1 MDFQLGK
8 KSYLRTSSGSQ
19 STLHL
24 EQGQS
29 SHQHG
34 QCVNPRKRT
43 RRGKKHSRAKKNR
56 RVALNGEVRILG
68 MRQVMETSVATQKGQ
83 QEKSTQPGLKGGDTC
98 RVGMVREYLGENQD
112 PGNDF
117 GDLDVDVMS
126 SEYSTD
132 RGSIGGILEEN
143 IARATIP
150 VASNG
155 DCSNGLSNCCTTPGE
170 ERSTEKLHGLPHT
183 ARGTRGRREQFVSNE
198 NINVVIE
205 DLILEQNEVQRTE
218 GRVSIAEIERAAR
231 SIILPTLAHSDES
244 NSAVEAETTSGL
256 VGGALSLNK
265 VSAGGSG
272 YFSTKG
278 ALDLDQAAQLG
289 GLLQHYNTPMNESE
303 SALINIMRAE
313 FMNFWLEKF
322 YQEPEKMS
330 RISHGNRGLKG
341 LLCTQANVYWNSTIK
356 QFILFSMRLCQP
368 DIRSPQA
375 YWAVVGVKANVDSYL
390 MLRKGRHG
398 SAPLSASTLNNI
410 FHHLMKAVYLYNIC
424 YNPKTK
430 DKPHVRCDVEMHL
443 RALGSVAGRLK
454 NQHTFERRQKRVTEC
469 TREEE
474 APTTQEV
481 GFLFSRL
488 LESMQ
493 AILETVLPRGELNYE
508 VVQNKN
514 YTKQQQ
520 YSLGKWSFVT
530 TPMEKL
536 IAHLKESLRCEQAY
550 RLLQQLTIRYQQLLY
565 AAIRIS
571 APCRRCKPFAHM
583 LLHSSQRH
591 ADKDSRYS
599 GEQNILYDPKQ
610 ERFHLELVE
619 DKRPGG
625 RGVTLPLEL
634 TKFVIFWISML
645 RPVLVVCQSHPYFF
659 SRPNGRDG
667 LDPQRTGHLFQGAI
681 RQVYTN
687 SNRTFDQQDLQRW
700 CSSYGISSGLV
711 DEICGGYEPSP
722 FDSTSNLCSTDSR
735 VTG

>member
-8 KSYLRTSSGSQ
+8 KSYLR
-19 STLHL
+19 
-24 EQGQS
+24 ERD
-29 SHQHG
+29 
-34 QCVNPRKRT
+34 VAKNIPE
-43 RRGKKHSRAKKNR
+43 AKKNR

-68 MRQVMETSVATQKGQ
+68 MRQVMETLVATQKGQ

-117 GDLDVDVMS
+117 GDLDVDIMS

-132 RGSIGGILEEN
+132 QGSIGGISEEN
-143 IARATIP
+143 IAQATIRR
-150 VASNG
+150 
-155 DCSNGLSNCCTTPGE
+155 E

-231 SIILPTLAHSDES
+231 SIILPTLAHSDEG

-303 SALINIMRAE
+303 LALINIMRAE

-330 RISHGNRGLKG
+330 QISHGNRGLKG
-341 LLCTQANVYWNSTIK
+341 LLCTQANVYWNLTIK

-390 MLRKGRHG
+390 MLQKGRHG

-443 RALGSVAGRLK
+443 RALGSVAGQLK

-536 IAHLKESLRCEQAY
+536 IAHLKESL
-550 RLLQQLTIRYQQLLY
+550 
-565 AAIRIS
+565 
-571 APCRRCKPFAHM
+571 
-583 LLHSSQRH
+583 
-591 ADKDSRYS
+591 
-599 GEQNILYDPKQ
+599 
-610 ERFHLELVE
+610 
-619 DKRPGG
+619 
-625 RGVTLPLEL
+625 
-634 TKFVIFWISML
+634 
-645 RPVLVVCQSHPYFF
+645 
-659 SRPNGRDG
+659 
-667 LDPQRTGHLFQGAI
+667 
-681 RQVYTN
+681 
-687 SNRTFDQQDLQRW
+687 
-700 CSSYGISSGLV
+700 
-711 DEICGGYEPSP
+711 
-722 FDSTSNLCSTDSR
+722 
-735 VTG
+735 